1 MLNICLHHISREM
14 TQNKEMNM
22 LTKTMV
28 FIFIAVLSGCSNT
41 VQTNLQ
47 ENAKLVS
54 NSLQQTL
61 FYGGDII
68 TMQGDQ
74 PEYVEAVMERD
85 GKIIYAGDKASA
97 VNNFAGETIEVDLK
111 GKTML
116 PGFIDPHG
124 HFMSAVLMVTQVNVA
139 SPPMG
144 TVTDIAALI
153 QKLQDFKTEQGI
165 KDGEW
170 IVGWGYDQDLLAEK
184 RHITKLDLDKAFP
197 NNKVLVIH
205 ISMHGGVLNSKA
217 LQWAGI
223 DKNTK
228 TPEGGIIAR
237 LPGGNEPA
245 GLLMEM
251 AYMPVFDKLPQ
262 PSEDEMMELMESA
275 QMLYA
280 SNGYTHAVEGFTHI
294 KDMNTLKRAAGENR
308 FFIDIVSLPGFN
320 EMDRWLNNPDYKFG
334 EYHHRLKFQG
344 GKFTLDGSPQGLT
357 AYMSSP
363 YLVPGP
369 NGEKEWVGN
378 TSIPRDVLA
387 EMAKTMVKNNI
398 QINFHA
404 NGDAAI
410 DDAIYAIEQA
420 GITAEQDKRPIIIHS
435 QFQRPDQLPKY
446 VELGITPSYFT
457 NHVFY
462 WGDVHIRN
470 VGEKKAAFISPVKA
484 ANDLGIITSNH
495 TDFNVTLLD
504 PFFVMWTAMQRE
516 TRSGKIL
523 GPDQRIDAYA
533 ALQNITTGPAY
544 QFFEEDRKGM
554 VKKGMLADFVI
565 LDKNPLKV
573 SDVNAI
579 REITILETIKEGNSI
594 YKKKTVEQ
602 LHGYFV
608 KNSVKFDDNYDFKH
622 IVVTNQ
628 KDFDEYFGVAKTM
641 NNKIDKVNFRESA
654 VIAIMTKPSKVS
666 NKIKIVYTEFDG
678 DDLFIKYAISTGNE
692 NTYQS
697 TGLYLATIPK
707 SVASVKF
714 KSRYNVGVVDIK

>member
-1 MLNICLHHISREM
+1 MIRITLLLCITATLFACAHQKHS
-14 TQNKEMNM
+14 NKSQSTE
-22 LTKTMV
+22 
-28 FIFIAVLSGCSNT
+28 NT
-41 VQTNLQ
+41 AQ
-47 ENAKLVS
+47 
-54 NSLQQTL
+54 LQQTL
-61 FYGGDII
+61 YYGGDIL
-68 TMQGDQ
+68 TMEGDK
-74 PEYVEAVMERD
+74 PAYVEAVIVRD
-85 GKIIYAGDKASA
+85 GKIIYTGDKASA
-97 VNNFAGETIEVDLK
+97 VNNFAGETIKVDLK

-144 TVTDIAALI
+144 TVTDIASMI
-153 QKLQDFKTEQGI
+153 KKLQAFKTEKGI

-197 NNKVLVIH
+197 NNKVLIIH

-217 LQWAGI
+217 LEWAGL
-223 DKNTK
+223 DENSE

-237 LPGGNEPA
+237 LPGSNEPA
-245 GLLMEM
+245 GLVMEM

-262 PSEDEMMELMESA
+262 PSEDEMMELMKSA

-280 SNGYTHAVEGFTHI
+280 SNGYTHAIEGFTHI
-294 KDMNTLKRAAGENR
+294 KDMNTLQRAAQENR
-308 FFIDIVSLPGFN
+308 FFIDIASLPGFN
-320 EMDRWLNNPDYKFG
+320 EMDQWLNNPDYKFG
-334 EYHHRLKFQG
+334 EYHNRLKFQG

-357 AYMSSP
+357 AYMASP

-369 NGEKEWVGN
+369 NGEKNWGGN
-378 TSIPRDVLA
+378 TSIPRDKLA
-387 EMAKTMVKNNI
+387 EMAKTMVENNV

-404 NGDAAI
+404 NGDGAI
-410 DDAIYAIEQA
+410 EDAIFAIEQA

-435 QFQRPDQLPKY
+435 QFQKPEHLPKY
-446 VELGITPSYFT
+446 AELGITPTYFT

-462 WGDVHIRN
+462 WGDVHVKN
-470 VGEKKAAFISPVKA
+470 VGKKKASFISPIKA
-484 ANDLGIITSNH
+484 ANDLGIVTSNH

-504 PFFVMWTAMQRE
+504 PFFVMWTSMARE

-523 GPDQRIDAYA
+523 GADQKIDAYT

-554 VKKGMLADFVI
+554 IKKGMLADFVI

-573 SDVNAI
+573 SDVYAI
-579 REITILETIKEGNSI
+579 REITILQTIKEGSTI
-594 YKKKTVEQ
+594 YQKKTVEK
-602 LHGYFV
+602 LDGYFI
-608 KNSVKFDDNYDFKH
+608 KNTVTFDDNYGFKH
-622 IVVTNQ
+622 IVITNQ
-628 KDFDEYFGVAKTM
+628 KDFDQYFGVAKTM
-641 NNKIDKVNFRESA
+641 ENKVDKVNFKKNS
-654 VIAIMTKPSKVS
+654 VIAIITKPANISK
-666 NKIKIVYTEFDG
+666 KIGLVYYEFD
-678 DDLFIKYAISTGNE
+678 DDKLLIKYKITTGDK

-697 TGLYLATIPK
+697 TGLYLATVPK

-714 KSRYNVGVVDIK
+714 KSRDNEGVVDIK